1 MCIFVSLKGYLHV
14 KSSKD
19 TKWSRCWCVLENMK
33 IRSHHSRKD
42 LTLLSEVSHANT
54 QSTVCCVS
62 AFMTQ
67 LAYEIQHYVHVYA
80 CLAHALLVEFK
91 GLPLLMCLY
100 MHCLL
105 DNGMIVY
112 NWPTEHCMTSCYT
125 NRVYVT
131 LLQLVK
137 ASMATVTTCTCYI
150 TFALYTMIY

>member
-1 MCIFVSLKGYLHV
+1 MPTLSLLV
-14 KSSKD
+14 
-19 TKWSRCWCVLENMK
+19 R
-33 IRSHHSRKD
+33 
-42 LTLLSEVSHANT
+42 
-54 QSTVCCVS
+54 CVS

-67 LAYEIQHYVHVYA
+67 LAYEIQHYVPVYA

-125 NRVYVT
+125 NRVYMYVT

-150 TFALYTMIY
+150 TFALYTMIYGIYIVLCLYRLCLHMLLL